1 MLERLFDSLKIK
13 QKIILMPIIS
23 AGMLLTI
30 VLLILYLNNHNKNL
44 TLTIRTRYYPLLE
57 ESRDIEIAFNL
68 LQRSLQDAVALSD
81 SFALLD
87 ADTLFENLCNKLET
101 IRNQFPKEKIF
112 FNIYQEL
119 QDYYPLAREVT

>member
-1 MLERLFDSLKIK
+1 MLMRFFDKLKIK
-13 QKIILMPIIS
+13 QKIVLMPVI
-23 AGMLLTI
+23 AGGILLTI

-44 TLTIRTRYYPLLE
+44 TLTIQTRYYPLLE
-57 ESRDIEIAFNL
+57 ESRDIEIAFNV

-87 ADTLFENLCNKLET
+87 ADTLFENLCTKLET